1 MKRKVKKSVIKLV
14 LRVVS
19 ICILSY
25 FCFTLISYNI
35 RIKKLKTEENTLSN
49 ELVNLKTQEE
59 DLKTEI
65 LKLNDKEYIAR
76 YAREHYLYTK
86 DGEYVIRIDE
96 KEKKAEIIEEKSDN
110 KILYI
115 LTVSSLI
122 IIFAILIKNKTVH
135 KL

>member
-96 KEKKAEIIEEKSDN
+96 KEKKTEIIEEKSDN

-122 IIFAILIKNKTVH
+122 IIFAILIKNKT
-135 KL
+135 KRN